1 MRCVNYKIMTPKEKA
16 EDLVNKHLNINLSQV
31 DDLVNGIRIRL
42 AQENTLITVNEMLN
56 TLNETEVYSKYA
68 NYWLDVRCELNTMI
82 IGENK

>member
-42 AQENTLITVNEMLN
+42 AQENALITVNEILESFIIN
-56 TLNETEVYSKYA
+56 ITEHQIVYWEEVKQ
-68 NYWLDVRCELNTMI
+68 EL
-82 IGENK
+82 EKL